1 MLNPSKQ
8 RDSRREAR
16 QRLNV
21 SFAEAVTGWAA
32 NKLFP
37 IPKIPSRYFR
47 LPWRRIFRTY
57 GVVRGSLFIFK
68 VLAMWPFELAAELFR
83 SSNQSPDEKRQ
94 AVPSFSHGD
103 HVCVLYHSENVLLD
117 KLTSF
122 VAEGLANGERC
133 FFVQSPRVRER
144 LLDNLKLRGID
155 VEREMNRGA
164 LMFRSIEEMYFGS
177 DAFDSSALLLR
188 LDAMIEETL
197 RSGFTGLRTAGDMSR
212 AFSDPAL
219 QGSVLDYERKVD
231 EHFVGKK
238 VVGFCNYL
246 LEEMPEGKLDSVID
260 AHALHV
266 LDFRPA

>member
-1 MLNPSKQ
+1 
-8 RDSRREAR
+8 
-16 QRLNV
+16 
-21 SFAEAVTGWAA
+21 
-32 NKLFP
+32 
-37 IPKIPSRYFR
+37 
-47 LPWRRIFRTY
+47 
-57 GVVRGSLFIFK
+57 
-68 VLAMWPFELAAELFR
+68 MWPFELAAELFR

-103 HVCVLYHSENVLLD
+103 HVCLLYHSENVLLD

-266 LDFRPA
+266 LDFRSA